1 VGTAVVAGTAEVVGM
16 AGVVGTAEV
25 GMAGVVGTAEAVG
38 MVDMSTAAGRT
49 LVMGGVV
56 MH

>member
-1 VGTAVVAGTAEVVGM
+1 MGTAVVAGTAEVVGM
-16 AGVVGTAEV
+16 AGVVGTAE
-25 GMAGVVGTAEAVG
+25 AVG
-38 MVDMSTAAGRT
+38 MVDLLSTAAGRT